1 METLRDIRLFV
12 AAYEERS
19 FTSAAERENATQSG
33 VSQHIRKLED
43 RAGLPLF
50 LRAGGKVIPTPA
62 ADVFYR
68 RCLDVLRTHH
78 AARECLRQFRQGM
91 HGEITVGLMPTMTR
105 CALAPALARFLAESP
120 NVLVRP
126 VEAYSAILTEQ
137 VLSGQLDFAI
147 VPALPATPGIA
158 SHLFAHTP
166 EVLVSARSDE
176 RQHRAAVRLADCGPL
191 KVIVP
196 GQQNTRRRTL
206 DTYFSAN
213 GIAIEQRLEMD
224 SMFATLDLV
233 SRSDW
238 VTILPGVLMGSPDD
252 ADRYSVGALVDP
264 PLGLDLV
271 VIQSAHSTLS
281 AAAEAFLVT
290 LGEETARVNRIWAGS
305 QHLAISR

>member
-43 RAGLPLF
+43 RAGLSLF
-50 LRAGGKVIPTPA
+50 LRAGGKVVPTPA
-62 ADVFYR
+62 ADLFYR
-68 RCLDVLRTHH
+68 RCLEVLKTHH
-78 AARECLRQFRQGM
+78 AARECLKQFRKGVQ
-91 HGEITVGLMPTMTR
+91 GEITVGLMPTMTR
-105 CALAPALARFLAESP
+105 CALAPALSRFLAESP
-120 NVLVRP
+120 NVVVRP
-126 VEAYSAILTEQ
+126 VEAYSAVLTEQ
-137 VLSGQLDFAI
+137 VLAGQLEFAI
-147 VPALPATPGIA
+147 VPALPATPGLA
-158 SHLFAHTP
+158 SQLFAHTP
-166 EVLVSARSDE
+166 EVLVSARKGTRKHLE
-176 RQHRAAVRLADCGPL
+176 PVRLASCGPL

-196 GQQNTRRRTL
+196 GVQNTRRRTL

-213 GIAIEQRLEMD
+213 GIAIEHRIEMD

-238 VTILPGVLMGSPDD
+238 VTILPGVLMGSPRD
-252 ADRYSVGALVDP
+252 AEQYCVGALVDP

-281 AAAEAFLVT
+281 PAAEAFLVT
-290 LGEETARVNRIWAGS
+290 LAEETTRVNQVWTQG
-305 QHLAISR
+305 